1 MNLRN
6 ILLAGLAVCTMAS
19 CSKDETVDYSQMGE
33 VDAYVSFGVT
43 AALQTK
49 ANVDETGAEIKE
61 KENKVQKLT
70 ALIFKG
76 TDDKATFVTSKTETA
91 TGDNTISEIKHIV
104 VKVTPNAEGTSSNDD
119 FVVVFLGNCED
130 LASTPATLGALRE
143 ATLTKTAESY
153 DIGSI
158 LPMVSQE
165 IQIKGLRPNIKKE
178 DGTTDYFENWV
189 KNGGGVIATAASPT
203 DPEIAPVGYASTD
216 YVVLTRLISRVQVES
231 VKLKL
236 TEYPGASI
244 ALKKIA
250 LANVKPQSKFAS
262 STGDYVKGYQSD
274 AYKAEQYW
282 IAPNSQENTAYASAD
297 YNNISANNGEEVT
310 ESFSQNKFVKYIFS
324 NPRRTADNVN
334 AVHTD
339 GIYET
344 GVILVVEF
352 TNAAGTKST
361 KHMRVLLKDNGVN
374 DVPEI
379 LMNHV
384 YKLNITI
391 TGEGSDNEDD
401 IKLNA
406 HVAAKIDVAPWNVIE
421 QNEEDAN

>member
-1 MNLRN
+1 
-6 ILLAGLAVCTMAS
+6 MAS

-49 ANVDETGAEIKE
+49 AEVDGDGNEIKE

-104 VKVTPNAEGTSSNDD
+104 VKVTPNANGTSSNDD

-130 LASTPATLGALRE
+130 LASTPATLGALKE
-143 ATLTKTAESY
+143 AILTKTAESY
-153 DIGSI
+153 EIGSI

-189 KNGGGVIATAASPT
+189 KNSGGVIANATASTT
-203 DPEIAPVGYASTD
+203 DPATAPDGYASTD

-231 VKLKL
+231 VTLKL

-274 AYKAEQYW
+274 AYKAEQHW
-282 IAPNSQENTAYASAD
+282 IAPNSQVNTAYASAD
-297 YNNISANNGEEVT
+297 YNISANNGEEEV

-324 NPRRTADNVN
+324 NPKRTADNVN
-334 AVHTD
+334 AAHTD

-361 KHMRVLLKDNGVN
+361 KHMRVLLKDSGVK